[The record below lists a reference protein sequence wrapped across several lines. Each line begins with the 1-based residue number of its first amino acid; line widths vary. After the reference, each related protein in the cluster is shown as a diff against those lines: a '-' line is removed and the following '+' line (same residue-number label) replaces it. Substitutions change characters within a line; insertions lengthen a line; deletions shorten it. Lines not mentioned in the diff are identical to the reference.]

1 MTGVEHQSFGDL
13 RVQAGPRSLTA
24 EYGGDANFQ
33 PSVSA
38 PATLVVGALLLGYS
52 LTRPAGASSFTLTTS
67 LLAIVWALF
76 SGEVSLREL
85 VVGFLIGFLILR
97 LFPRALGTGAYVSRS
112 LALLRFLAFFVRE
125 LTTANVQVAL
135 FALRPR
141 PPLNP
146 MIVAVPLHLHGDT
159 AHTIL
164 AAVLGGIDRPSGVA
178 SYRGNRRCRF
188 TNHIDVADR
197 DL

>member
-1 MTGVEHQSFGDL
+1 MNGL
-13 RVQAGPRSLTA
+13 
-24 EYGGDANFQ
+24 
-33 PSVSA
+33 
-38 PATLVVGALLLGYS
+38 ALNV
-52 LTRPAGASSFTLTTS
+52 

-164 AAVLGGIDRPSGVA
+164 AAVLGLMPGSVTLGFNPERTVIYAHVVGVESPSAARASILRVQEALRPLFPPPPA
-178 SYRGNRRCRF
+178 QEAR
-188 TNHIDVADR
+188 T
-197 DL
+197 